1 MPTSKTGS
9 TSSEDYPYP
18 ADTLEGMI
26 MRRKKDPEYIKPFLA
41 AHNGDVEAVKVLV
54 KEENV
59 NNFFYHYED
68 GFKTALH
75 CAAEMGHLEVVKAL
89 LLIEGVGVDYR
100 DGKGMTPLLRAAF
113 SPNNNTLSIIELL
126 IIGKAER
133 NAVDELG
140 NNALHI
146 AIDKG
151 GGSELISGLVGL
163 GVNVD
168 KFNNDDKTPLHFAI
182 SQRNPESVR
191 ALLDGGANPFLVDK
205 EGKTYLHHLADFRGE
220 HHDDIKEIII
230 LLIQKGVDIDVV
242 DKKGMS
248 ASQIALKNNN
258 NTNFADALKALESL
272 NSQSTNEDSSHKKV
286 EEWLAK
292 IKSAKHAGPQ
302 NSSNP
307 DTSEEA
313 VSQKSKEEDTSS
325 NTHPKQQISPT
336 FYQDLLKSWTL
347 SSGGRK

>member
-1 MPTSKTGS
+1 MPTSINGS
-9 TSSEDYPYP
+9 TSSEDYPCP
-18 ADTLEGMI
+18 ANTIEGMI
-26 MRRKKDPEYIKPFLA
+26 MRSNKDPEYMKPFWA
-41 AHNGDVEAVKVLV
+41 AYNGDTKEVQRLVDKNKVN
-54 KEENV
+54 E
-59 NNFFYHYED
+59 FFYHPDD

-75 CAAEMGHLEVVKAL
+75 CASEMGHYEAVKAL
-89 LLIEGVGVDYR
+89 LLIEGVRVDYR
-100 DGKGMTPLLRAAF
+100 DGEGMTPLLRAAF

-133 NAVDELG
+133 NAVDDLG

-146 AIDKG
+146 AINKG

-168 KFNNDDKTPLHFAI
+168 KFNNDDETPLHFAI
-182 SQRNPESVR
+182 SQRNPELVR
-191 ALLDGGANPFLVDK
+191 ALLDGGANPLLVDK

-230 LLIQKGVDIDVV
+230 MLREKGVDIDAV

-248 ASQIALKNNN
+248 ASQIALENN

-292 IKSAKHAGPQ
+292 ITIAAERAGTQ

-336 FYQDLLKSWTL
+336 FYQDLLKSRTL